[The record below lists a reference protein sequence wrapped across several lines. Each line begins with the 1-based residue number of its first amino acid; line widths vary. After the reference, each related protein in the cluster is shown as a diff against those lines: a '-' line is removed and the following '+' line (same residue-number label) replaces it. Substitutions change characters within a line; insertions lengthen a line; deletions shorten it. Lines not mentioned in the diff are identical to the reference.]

1 MVTIL
6 TAQYAH
12 RVTLNHQYETTAYEV
27 HPANLVVG

>member
-6 TAQYAH
+6 TAQSAH
-12 RVTLNHQYETTAYEV
+12 RVTLNHQYEATVFEV